1 MALITLID
9 AHLAYGDLPLL
20 DEANIS
26 IEPGE
31 RVGLIGR
38 NGTGKS
44 SLLSVLAGKTM
55 LDDGQLQRMDGLT
68 IHYVEQ
74 EPQLP
79 DAPTLKESLILR
91 GKLDETTD
99 EREKWRILAKLD
111 ENLSHFELNPNADPK
126 LTSGGEK
133 KRAALALAFTLAPQL
148 LLLDEPT
155 NHLDMRAI
163 RLLEARSQD
172 ELKNQRSLVVIT
184 HDRAFLDKVA
194 TRIVELDR
202 GVLRSYPGKF
212 AAYETRKEEE
222 LAAEEL
228 ERRRFD
234 KFWAQ
239 EEVWIR
245 KGIEAR
251 RTRNEGRVK
260 RLEQLRRERA
270 ARRDQMGSIRM
281 SIDAGEKSGKIVA
294 EVKGLS
300 KSFGDCVIVKDLD
313 FTLMRGDRL
322 GLIGRNGAGKSTL
335 IKLLLGK
342 IQPDAGTVKL
352 GTNIKLAYFDQ
363 LREQLDLTKTVAETI
378 SPGSDWVE
386 IGGERKHIIAYL
398 GDFLFPPRRANVP
411 VSSLSGGERNRLL
424 LARLFALPANLLV
437 LDEPT
442 NDLDIDSL
450 ELLEQTLAVYPGTI
464 ILVSHDRRFLD
475 NVVTEVLAPEG
486 DGKWREYVGGY
497 TEWFTQ
503 RQQENDPFAAAKTE
517 KKAEKTEKPGKNEK
531 PRNVIPQK
539 IKLSWREARE
549 LEALPEKLEAMEKEQ
564 ASIINAMSAFDYHS
578 KPVEDIKADKLR
590 LEELEKSIADGWTRW
605 EALSEKESLST
616 GK

>member
-202 GVLRSYPGKF
+202 GVLRSYPGNF

-464 ILVSHDRRFLD
+464 ILISHDRRFLD

-517 KKAEKTEKPGKNEK
+517 KKAEKTEKPAKNEK
-531 PRNVIPQK
+531 PRDVIPQK

-578 KPVEDIKADKLR
+578 KSVEDIKADKLR

>member
-202 GVLRSYPGKF
+202 GVLRSYPGNF

-300 KSFGDCVIVKDLD
+300 KSFRDCVIVKDLD

-386 IGGERKHIIAYL
+386 IGGERKHIIAY
-398 GDFLFPPRRANVP
+398 P
-411 VSSLSGGERNRLL
+411 VSYTHLTLPTTER
-424 LARLFALPANLLV
+424 V
-437 LDEPT
+437 
-442 NDLDIDSL
+442 
-450 ELLEQTLAVYPGTI
+450 
-464 ILVSHDRRFLD
+464 
-475 NVVTEVLAPEG
+475 
-486 DGKWREYVGGY
+486 
-497 TEWFTQ
+497 
-503 RQQENDPFAAAKTE
+503 
-517 KKAEKTEKPGKNEK
+517 
-531 PRNVIPQK
+531 
-539 IKLSWREARE
+539 
-549 LEALPEKLEAMEKEQ
+549 
-564 ASIINAMSAFDYHS
+564 
-578 KPVEDIKADKLR
+578 
-590 LEELEKSIADGWTRW
+590 
-605 EALSEKESLST
+605 
-616 GK
+616 

>member
-202 GVLRSYPGKF
+202 GVLRSYPGNF

-503 RQQENDPFAAAKTE
+503 RQQETDPFAAAKTE
-517 KKAEKTEKPGKNEK
+517 KKAEKTEKPAKNEK
-531 PRNVIPQK
+531 PRDVIPQK

-578 KPVEDIKADKLR
+578 KSVEDIKADKLR

-616 GK
+616 RK

>member
-184 HDRAFLDKVA
+184 HDRAVLDKVA

-202 GVLRSYPGKF
+202 GVLRSYPGNF

-531 PRNVIPQK
+531 PRDVIPQK